1 MYLVE
6 LAVFSCLEP
15 VFIKDGVVKNISN
28 SNSNSNSVSVIIPT
42 FNRDGWLAES
52 IRSVL
57 SQSGFELIIV
67 NDGSTDGTQK
77 ILESFS
83 EIRVIHLPE
92 NHGVSY
98 ARNRGIEQAR
108 GSLICFLDSDD
119 LWEEGKLD
127 MQVKWM
133 QNHPECQ
140 AVYTDEKWIRNG
152 VRVNPMNK
160 HRKYSGDIFKQ
171 CLPLCIVSPSSIM
184 LRKSVLDEVGVFDES
199 MPVCED
205 YDLWLRIALRYPFK
219 FLSDK
224 LIVKH
229 GGHEDQL
236 SRKYWGMDRWRVYA
250 LEKLLRGGDLNP
262 QQRDWVT
269 QVLIEKSNILIQGFA
284 KRGKTVEVEVY
295 RNLVA
300 TYS

>member
-1 MYLVE
+1 MV
-6 LAVFSCLEP
+6 
-15 VFIKDGVVKNISN
+15 ISQPL
-28 SNSNSNSVSVIIPT
+28 VSVIIPT
-42 FNRDGWLAES
+42 FNRGYCLAEAIS
-52 IRSVL
+52 SVL
-57 SQSGFELIIV
+57 NQSSSELIV
-67 NDGSTDGTQK
+67 VDDGSTDNTQK
-77 ILESFS
+77 VLQKFPD
-83 EIRVIHLPE
+83 IRSISLPE
-92 NHGVSY
+92 NRGVSY
-98 ARNRGIEQAR
+98 ARNRGIGVAR

-119 LWEEGKLD
+119 LWEKGKLEA
-127 MQVKWM
+127 QVKWM
-133 QNHPECQ
+133 QENPECQ

-160 HRKYSGDIFKQ
+160 HQKYSGDIFKQ

-184 LRKSVLDEVGVFDES
+184 LRKPLLDEVGFFDES

-205 YDLWLRIALRYPFK
+205 YDLWLRIAIRYPFK

-224 LIVKH
+224 LVVKR
-229 GGHEDQL
+229 GGHDDQL

-262 QQRDWVT
+262 QQRGWVIEM
-269 QVLIEKSNILIQGFA
+269 LIEKSDVLIQGFS
-284 KRGKTVEVEVY
+284 KRGKSEEAEVY

>member
-1 MYLVE
+1 MV
-6 LAVFSCLEP
+6 
-15 VFIKDGVVKNISN
+15 ISQPL
-28 SNSNSNSVSVIIPT
+28 VSVIIPT
-42 FNRDGWLAES
+42 FNRDYCLDEAIS
-52 IRSVL
+52 SVL
-57 SQSGFELIIV
+57 NQSGFELIV
-67 NDGSTDGTQK
+67 VDDGSTDNTQK
-77 ILESFS
+77 LLQKFPDIRTIL
-83 EIRVIHLPE
+83 LPE
-92 NHGVSY
+92 NRGVSY
-98 ARNRGIEQAR
+98 ARNRGIEVAR

-119 LWEEGKLD
+119 FWEKGKLEA
-127 MQVKWM
+127 QVKWM
-133 QNHPECQ
+133 QENPECQ

-160 HRKYSGDIFKQ
+160 HQKYSGDIFKQ

-184 LRKSVLDEVGVFDES
+184 LRKSLLDVVGIFDES

-205 YDLWLRIALRYPFK
+205 YDLWLRIAIRYPFK

-224 LIVKH
+224 LIVKR

-250 LEKLLRGGDLNP
+250 LEKLLRGGNLNP
-262 QQRDWVT
+262 EQRGWVIEM
-269 QVLIEKSNILIQGFA
+269 LIEKSDVLIQGFS
-284 KRGKTVEVEVY
+284 KRGKSEEAEVY